1 MEDVP
6 LGSDEDET
14 RNGREKSPTEEGNS
28 LGLCFRKK
36 LARSF
41 NNH

>member
-14 RNGREKSPTEEGNS
+14 RKERENSPTEGNS

>member
-14 RNGREKSPTEEGNS
+14 RKETEGNS